1 MQVLLFVNFS
11 TELDAFQSKYKD
23 VAVSYKGDGL
33 SFLLG
38 DVDAGAG
45 AFKVSNIFSA
55 YLISK
60 YWICQMT
67 I

>member
-11 TELDAFQSKYKD
+11 TEFDAFQSKYKD

-38 DVDAGAG
+38 DVEAGAG
-45 AFKVSNIFSA
+45 VFKVSNIVSA
-55 YLISK
+55 YLIR
-60 YWICQMT
+60 
-67 I
+67 

>member
-23 VAVSYKGDGL
+23 VAVLYKGQGL

-45 AFKVSNIFSA
+45 ALNVSNIVSR
-55 YLISK
+55 Y
-60 YWICQMT
+60 
-67 I
+67 